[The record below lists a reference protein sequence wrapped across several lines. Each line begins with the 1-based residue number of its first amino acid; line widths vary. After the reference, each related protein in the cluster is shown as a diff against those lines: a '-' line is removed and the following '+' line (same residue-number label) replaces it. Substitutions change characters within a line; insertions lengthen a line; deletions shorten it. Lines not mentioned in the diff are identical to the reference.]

1 MGDGY
6 CIHCADEDTT
16 IPVGGD
22 FLLTLLCHLDQD
34 SLTHLQE
41 SLQEDIHGNCDNCG
55 AERSRQLRDLLLKA
69 KSANRQQRPRIV
81 ISIF

>member
-6 CIHCADEDTT
+6 CMHCADEDTT

-22 FLLTLLCHLDQD
+22 LLLTLLCHVDQD
-34 SLTHLQE
+34 SLTHVQE
-41 SLQEDIHGNCDNCG
+41 SLQEDIDGNCDNCG
-55 AERSRQLRDLLLKA
+55 AERSRQLLALVLKA
-69 KSANRQQRPRIV
+69 KSANRQQHPRIV